1 MKIQYDIPIPPHKG
15 AGRPR
20 VFDFDKMLVGGS
32 ATINSSY
39 NSIYGCIKRFTDRP
53 EFAEWKFELKKL
65 DDKKVR
71 VWRVK

>member
-20 VFDFDKMLVGGS
+20 VFDFDNMLVGGS

-39 NSIYGCIKRFTDRP
+39 NSIYGCIKRFTDKQ
-53 EFAEWKFELKKL
+53 EFSEWKFVIKKI
-65 DDKKVR
+65 DEKKVR
-71 VWRVK
+71 VWRTK